1 MCAEMKYV
9 VVPKDPLGDF
19 IRVYLARAKD
29 EEIRKRRA
37 GSGGAVTAFLT
48 YLLGEGELT
57 RYSLLGRPRA

>member
-1 MCAEMKYV
+1 MKYV

-57 RYSLLGRPRA
+57 RYSLPGRPRA